1 MRRLDR
7 MRDDSGFSLSEL
19 IIVLGLLS
27 MVLMGAW
34 GGMFYVTKSNS
45 VSTAQGNAA
54 HDFSDPMEEM
64 SRMIMQN
71 LSIESANDYRI
82 EVWTD
87 RNMDGAP
94 EKDAF
99 YATTDNKLVYET
111 WGYTSD
117 RHTITSHHLWVMS
130 ANNYNQAKGTPLFT
144 YYQRNLAGNL
154 EAITGQ
160 NNITTKAPSNAVRV
174 RVQLKIDMGSGVTA
188 ADVRDIVFR
197 NRS

>member
-1 MRRLDR
+1 MGRLDHV
-7 MRDDSGFSLSEL
+7 RDDSGFSLSEL

-45 VSTAQGNAA
+45 VSTFQGNAA
-54 HDFSDPMEEM
+54 HDFADPMEEM

-71 LSIESANDYRI
+71 LTINAADPYRI

-87 RNMDGAP
+87 RGMTGKP
-94 EKDAF
+94 ELDAF
-99 YATTDNKLVYET
+99 YATVDNKLVYES

-117 RHTITSHHLWVMS
+117 RLTITRHRLWVMS
-130 ANNYNQAKGTPLFT
+130 PSNYNRTTSTPLFT
-144 YYQRNLAGNL
+144 YYDK
-154 EAITGQ
+154 TGAV
-160 NNITTKAPSNAVRV
+160 IATSLVPSKAPSDAVRV
-174 RVQLKIDMGSGVTA
+174 RVRLRVDMGSGVTA
-188 ADVRDIVFR
+188 SDVRDIVFR

>member
-71 LSIESANDYRI
+71 LSIKAADPYRI
-82 EVWTD
+82 DVWTD

-94 EKDAF
+94 ELDAF

-117 RHTITSHHLWVMS
+117 RLTVTSHHLWVMS
-130 ANNYNQAKGTPLFT
+130 ANNYNKTTNTPLFT
-144 YYQRNLAGNL
+144 YYKKDSSGNL
-154 EAITGQ
+154 VTIGVSDVAAT
-160 NNITTKAPSNAVRV
+160 APSNAVRV